1 MGININLS
9 FQLEL
14 QNEEGFF
21 ISSAV
26 SFFKDTYKDTKC
38 ISVRILREL
47 VTRF

>member
-9 FQLEL
+9 FQLEP